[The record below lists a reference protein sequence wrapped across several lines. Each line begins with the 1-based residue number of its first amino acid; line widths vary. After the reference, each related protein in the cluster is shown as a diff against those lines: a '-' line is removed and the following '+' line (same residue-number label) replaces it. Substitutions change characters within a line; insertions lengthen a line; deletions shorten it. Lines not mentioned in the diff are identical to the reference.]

1 MPTEGGDPMP
11 THHEGEMWPEY
22 DFSQGTRGP
31 VRPQP
36 GKTRITLWVDTDVY
50 EAYMAYSARLCR
62 DVAPEMNTVLRQ
74 YIEALGAQAA
84 TSAKTP
90 HEHMDR

>member
-1 MPTEGGDPMP
+1 MP
-11 THHEGEMWPEY
+11 THHDDAMLPEY

-50 EAYMAYSARLCR
+50 EAYMAYAARLCR
-62 DVAPEMNTVLRQ
+62 DVAPEMNAALRQ
-74 YIEALGAQAA
+74 YIEALWAQPVA
-84 TSAKTP
+84 SGETP
-90 HEHMDR
+90 HGHATP